1 MAEAPLMPKATAVWL
16 VDNTALT
23 FEQIADF
30 CGLHALEVK
39 GIADG
44 EVAAGIKGIDPIA
57 GGQLT
62 REEIERGQG
71 EASYRLRLA
80 EPGADIPKPQRRRG
94 PRYTPVSRRQDRP
107 DAIAWLL
114 RHHPELNDAQI
125 IRLVRT
131 TRQTIRSIRDRTHRD
146 IGNIMPKDP
155 VALVLCTQGEL
166 DAAVKKAGERLG
178 RKQGEARG
186 KTEPAATLT
195 LLPAEETQNAP
206 ETPTPETPMPET
218 PMPGT
223 LAPEA
228 QTTSKFHATPD
239 EPAEKNWTAETVFA
253 KSPVSAPDEE
263 GDHDEKTGAEAT
275 ESDNK

>member
-62 REEIERGQG
+62 REEIDKGQG

-80 EPGADIPKPQRRRG
+80 DPGADIPKPQRRRG

-114 RHHPELNDAQI
+114 RHHPERNDAQI
-125 IRLVRT
+125 IKLVGT

-155 VALVLCTQGEL
+155 VTLVLCTQGEL
-166 DAAVKKAGERLG
+166 DAAVKKAGERAA
-178 RKQGEARG
+178 REQGKARG
-186 KTEPAATLT
+186 NAEPAAT
-195 LLPAEETQNAP
+195 LLPAEETQNARQ
-206 ETPTPETPMPET
+206 TPVAA
-218 PMPGT
+218 T
-223 LAPEA
+223 LAPGT
-228 QTTSKFHATPD
+228 QTTAEFPAAPD
-239 EPAEKNWTAETVFA
+239 QRAEENWTAETVFA
-253 KSPVSAPDEE
+253 KSPLSTPDEE
-263 GDHDEKTGAEAT
+263 DDHDEKTDAAAT
-275 ESDNK
+275 ENDNK